1 MTANVASLHSCSFH
15 AYTSSYTEGGD
26 EKLIT
31 IQNSV
36 ADCKAP
42 DRQADAVSGL
52 GITCFSMV
60 YPWLE
65 RGAFVPSA
73 VSSKCSCPAS
83 KKTRPDA
90 RYLGSRF
97 GKLFGSSRQDWLANW
112 LDRFADLR
120 DTA

>member
-60 YPWLE
+60 YPWKEEPLFPQLFLPNALAPH
-65 RGAFVPSA
+65 RKRRDPMLALWA
-73 VSSKCSCPAS
+73 VDLAS
-83 KKTRPDA
+83 
-90 RYLGSRF
+90 YL
-97 GKLFGSSRQDWLANW
+97 AAV
-112 LDRFADLR
+112 DR
-120 DTA
+120 TG